1 MGPFFFFFFK
11 RDPPEQ
17 IQLTLFDFCPIV
29 RNIYFFAE
37 YGRYGVMCLV
47 SALQVVMQLVR
58 LLPDGHRMKREVDM
72 ALDCV
77 SETMTPMHYH
87 LREIIISTYRQVLRF
102 FTPLPE
108 MHLIP
113 LGTEEVL
120 IVFDLLI
127 RSQLITGFVLFC
139 VWHILAAICRP
150 PKCHLKFSQ
159 KCPCKKYVLIL
170 RHRQDN
176 HTSLLTSR
184 KMI

>member
-1 MGPFFFFFFK
+1 
-11 RDPPEQ
+11 
-17 IQLTLFDFCPIV
+17 
-29 RNIYFFAE
+29 
-37 YGRYGVMCLV
+37 MCLV

-120 IVFDLLI
+120 IVLDLFKVSADYRLC
-127 RSQLITGFVLFC
+127 FVLR
-139 VWHILAAICRP
+139 LAHFGRDMSATQM
-150 PKCHLKFSQ
+150 SSE
-159 KCPCKKYVLIL
+159 VL
-170 RHRQDN
+170 
-176 HTSLLTSR
+176 TEMSL
-184 KMI
+184 